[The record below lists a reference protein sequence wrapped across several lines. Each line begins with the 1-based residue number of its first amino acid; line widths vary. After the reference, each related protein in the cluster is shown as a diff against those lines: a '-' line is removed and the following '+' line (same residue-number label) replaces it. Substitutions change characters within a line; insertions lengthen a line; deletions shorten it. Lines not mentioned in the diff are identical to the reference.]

1 MHSKQTRRDF
11 FRVAGAAGAVMAAS
25 TLKGRAAMAAEKR
38 DFKISLAGWSL
49 HRSIGEGEGKIP
61 MLDMPKLARNEFGI
75 EAIEL
80 VNHMLA
86 ASDKAHL
93 DKLARNAA
101 GNDVK
106 ILLTMVD
113 GEGTIGHPDA
123 GNRQEAVDRHKKWI
137 DVTEYLGGHSIRM
150 NWTGSPRDIAQRP
163 ADLKAFIDRCVPE
176 FRKLCDYGDS
186 KGINVLIENHGGPS
200 SEPGA
205 LVQLMVAVDHPR
217 FGTLPDF
224 GNFPDH
230 VDKYLATDLMMNFAK
245 AVSAKCYDFD
255 DNTGQETR
263 LDYER
268 LMAIVVDQHD
278 YHGYVGIEYEGSRLG
293 EFEGIKACKKLLEQL
308 QG

>member
-1 MHSKQTRRDF
+1 MGSEHTRRDF
-11 FRVAGAAGAVMAAS
+11 FRVAGAAGAALAAS
-25 TLKGRAAMAAEKR
+25 TMKGRSVMAAEKR
-38 DFKISLAGWSL
+38 DFQISLAGWSL
-49 HRSIGEGEGKIP
+49 HRSIGEGDGKIP
-61 MLDMPKLARNEFGI
+61 MLEMPTLARNEFGI
-75 EAIEL
+75 GAIEL
-80 VNHMLA
+80 VNQMLP
-86 ASDKAHL
+86 ASDSAYL
-93 DKLARNAA
+93 DKLAKNAA

-113 GEGTIGHPDA
+113 GEGAIGHPDA
-123 GNRQEAVDRHKKWI
+123 AKREDAVMRHQKWV

-150 NWTGSPRDIAQRP
+150 NWIGAPDDIATRP
-163 ADLKAFIDRCVPE
+163 AELKAFIDRCVPE

-205 LVQLMVAVDHPR
+205 LLQLMVAVDHPR

-224 GNFPDH
+224 GNFPEH
-230 VDKYLATDLMMNFAK
+230 VDNYLATDLMMNFAK

-255 DNTGQETR
+255 DQTGVETR

-268 LMAIVVDQHD
+268 LMTIVAEQHG
-278 YHGYVGIEYEGSRLG
+278 YHGYVGIEYEGGRLS
-293 EFEGIKACKKLLEQL
+293 EFDGIKACKKLLEKL